1 MGRKAVC
8 NMAKINI
15 VLADSD
21 ELYLNHLSNYLME
34 HVSTLEVFA
43 FSTKDSLIK
52 FIGDKSNKIDV
63 IAFTEDLMDEAVRT
77 ADIPA
82 KVLLSDGT
90 FSELED
96 FESVNKYQ
104 KAESFVKAIL
114 LIYAERTGRVEA
126 VSTGDKNTKIIGF
139 YSPIGG
145 SGKTTLALSCA
156 QILAGQGK
164 RVFYLNAEKINST
177 VDVLN
182 KADSGSLSDLYL
194 TVKTKGANI
203 SLRIM
208 ANKYTD
214 TDSGVSYINPAES
227 SLEINEIT
235 PEEFRRLLTEF
246 EALGEFDYVL
256 VDYDSEFSKEK
267 IKLLDKCDVIIAPIT
282 PETTPLTKIRLFIK
296 ELGMYDEFTEIKQK
310 FVYVL
315 NKSVAQSNAIVQ
327 SSGLA
332 GECEIKAN
340 ISISP
345 ILSDLNNIFHS
356 QNSLGQIMS
365 GILASI

>member
-1 MGRKAVC
+1 
-8 NMAKINI
+8 MAKINI

-34 HVSTLEVFA
+34 HVNTLEVFA

-52 FIGDKSNKIDV
+52 FIGDKTNKIDV
-63 IAFTEDLMDEAVRT
+63 IAFTEDLMDGTIKV

-82 KVLLSDGT
+82 KILLSDGT
-90 FSELED
+90 FSELEE

-104 KAESFVKAIL
+104 KAENFVKDIL
-114 LIYAERTGRVEA
+114 LIYAEKTGRVEA
-126 VSTGDKNTKIIGF
+126 VSTGDKDTKIIGF
-139 YSPIGG
+139 YSPAGG

-164 RVFYLNAEKINST
+164 RVFYLNGEKINST
-177 VDVLN
+177 VEVLN

-214 TDSGVSYINPAES
+214 TDSGISYINPAES
-227 SLEINEIT
+227 SLEINEML
-235 PEEFRRLLTEF
+235 PEEFRKLLTEF
-246 EALGEFDYVL
+246 ENLGEFDYVI
-256 VDYDSEFSKEK
+256 VDFDSEFSKEK
-267 IKLLDKCDVIIAPIT
+267 IKMLDKCDVIIAPIT
-282 PETTPLTKIRLFIK
+282 PENTPLAKAKLFIK
-296 ELGMYDEFTEIKQK
+296 ELGMYDELKELKEKIVF
-310 FVYVL
+310 VL
-315 NKSVAQSNAIVQ
+315 NKSVAQSNTVVQ
-327 SSGLA
+327 ASGIMS
-332 GECEIKAN
+332 ECEIKAN

-345 ILSDLNNIFHS
+345 ILSDINNILHS
-356 QNSLGQIMS
+356 GSSLGQIMS
-365 GILASI
+365 GIISSI

>member
-1 MGRKAVC
+1 
-8 NMAKINI
+8 
-15 VLADSD
+15 
-21 ELYLNHLSNYLME
+21 
-34 HVSTLEVFA
+34 
-43 FSTKDSLIK
+43 
-52 FIGDKSNKIDV
+52 
-63 IAFTEDLMDEAVRT
+63 
-77 ADIPA
+77 
-82 KVLLSDGT
+82 
-90 FSELED
+90 
-96 FESVNKYQ
+96 
-104 KAESFVKAIL
+104 
-114 LIYAERTGRVEA
+114 
-126 VSTGDKNTKIIGF
+126 
-139 YSPIGG
+139 
-145 SGKTTLALSCA
+145 
-156 QILAGQGK
+156 
-164 RVFYLNAEKINST
+164 
-177 VDVLN
+177 
-182 KADSGSLSDLYL
+182 
-194 TVKTKGANI
+194 
-203 SLRIM
+203 M

-296 ELGMYDEFTEIKQK
+296 ELGMYDEFAELKQK